1 MKNKKLNFVRLYGCT
16 AVRLYGCTAA
26 CRQVENPTAVSLD
39 PTAVSLDSI
48 KILVRLRRQRMDP
61 KPPKKIEQLK
71 RA

>member
-39 PTAVSLDSI
+39 SI
-48 KILVRLRRQRMDP
+48 KILVRLRWYSRTY
-61 KPPKKIEQLK
+61 IYIVVVQLG
-71 RA
+71 